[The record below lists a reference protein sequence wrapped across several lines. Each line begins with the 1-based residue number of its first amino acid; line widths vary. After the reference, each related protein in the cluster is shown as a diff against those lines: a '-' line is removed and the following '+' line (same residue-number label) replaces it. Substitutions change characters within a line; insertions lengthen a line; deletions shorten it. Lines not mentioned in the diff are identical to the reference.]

1 MATPAMRPASSPEL
15 FFFDEP
21 PVPSQPS
28 RDMSI
33 VDVTLKQKPSL
44 APHSEGLSPVPS
56 QRSFSDK
63 HGSVH
68 GGRLAVLVGHV
79 AFSKYGQPGPPWTT
93 R

>member
-1 MATPAMRPASSPEL
+1 MLEL

-28 RDMSI
+28 RAMSI

-44 APHSEGLSPVPS
+44 APQTSGAPPEPWQTSPKDRHLSS
-56 QRSFSDK
+56 
-63 HGSVH
+63 H
-68 GGRLAVLVGHV
+68 GGRLAALVGHV